1 MFEGYAGTQDEIEAE
16 RLRRIRENIE
26 AQANKVI
33 SLLPSYAINE
43 TEFRSRLVEADN
55 SDSLSIV
62 LRYLKLCMRQFRYY
76 KKLVK
81 MEIKNKRRLQSGN

>member
-26 AQANKVI
+26 AQANKVM

-43 TEFRSRLVEADN
+43 TEFRSRLVETDN
-55 SDSLSIV
+55 SDSLNIV
-62 LRYLKLCMRQFRYY
+62 LRYLRLCMRQFRYY

>member
-33 SLLPSYAINE
+33 ALLPSYAINE

-55 SDSLSIV
+55 SDSLNIV

>member
-26 AQANKVI
+26 AQANKVV

-43 TEFRSRLVEADN
+43 TEFRSRLVETDN
-55 SDSLSIV
+55 SDSLNIV

>member
-1 MFEGYAGTQDEIEAE
+1 MFEGYQGTQDDIEAE
-16 RLRRIRENIE
+16 KLRKNREHIE
-26 AQANKVI
+26 AQANKVV

-43 TEFRSRLVEADN
+43 TEFRSQLVETDN
-55 SDSLSIV
+55 SDSLKSV

-76 KKLVK
+76 KKLIK

>member
-26 AQANKVI
+26 AQANKVV

-55 SDSLSIV
+55 SDSLNIV